1 MFIFFI
7 IVIGGK
13 KLVWL
18 CWWISVEVVKVLFFD
33 DMYNVVC
40 FVNWW
45 YFLVNFLNKLI
56 FIFGAVKIICLK
68 VILVIVWIWEII
80 FWIVLSKFWFFILWV
95 IIWIFLMFVFLVRL
109 SKNFVMYF
117 LLVLIFVLFIGYVD
131 NFFWDG

>member
-1 MFIFFI
+1 MFFI

-18 CWWISVEVVKVLFFD
+18 CWWISFDVVKVLFFD

-40 FVNWW
+40 FVNWL

-68 VILVIVWIWEII
+68 IILVIVWIWEII

-95 IIWIFLMFVFLVRL
+95 IIWIFLMWVFFVRL
-109 SKNFVMYF
+109 SKNFVIYF
-117 LLVLIFVLFIGYVD
+117 LLVLIFVLFMGYVN